1 MCGMPLC
8 TLPLTNFLSS
18 YSGLSVA
25 NFDKPIFLAFS
36 QAATQAVVCLG
47 QGPKGRDQAARLLL
61 QGCGGRLVSYIRRH
75 SYNQANEEDA
85 EEILMNT
92 VMAFVTKPIPIG
104 GSADAWLFTIA
115 RNELIDWARKRNA
128 DKRGGSQTDVDLDDD
143 ELGNLFDTSLG
154 HTELPAWV
162 RDCIQ
167 KAAAYMQQVSPE
179 RAMVL
184 FMVADGWSA
193 EEIAIYFGADP
204 NQEITTQQQAAARD
218 RRYRAKLEAQKY
230 FEHCKE

>member
-1 MCGMPLC
+1 VV
-8 TLPLTNFLSS
+8 TRQ
-18 YSGLSVA
+18 
-25 NFDKPIFLAFS
+25 PIFLTFSNAAS
-36 QAATQAVVCLG
+36 QAAVCLG
-47 QGPKGRDQAARLLL
+47 QGIKGRDQAARLLL
-61 QGCGGRLVSYIRRH
+61 QGCGGRLASYIRRH
-75 SYNQANEEDA
+75 SYHQASDEDT

-92 VMAFVTKPIPIG
+92 VMAFVTKPFPAG
-104 GSADAWLFTIA
+104 ASAEAWLFAIT

-128 DKRGGSQTDVDLDDD
+128 EKRGGGLADVELDDD
-143 ELGNLFDTSLG
+143 ELGNLFDTELG

-193 EEIAIYFGADP
+193 EEMAIYFGADP
-204 NQEITTQQQAAARD
+204 NKEITTQQQAAARD
-218 RRYRAKLEAQKY
+218 RRYRARLEAQKY

>member
-1 MCGMPLC
+1 MA
-8 TLPLTNFLSS
+8 T
-18 YSGLSVA
+18 V
-25 NFDKPIFLAFS
+25 DKPTSSAFS
-36 QAATQAVVCLG
+36 ESAAKAVACLA
-47 QGPKGRDQAARLLL
+47 QGPKGRDQAARWLL

-75 SYNQANEEDA
+75 SYNQATDEDA

-92 VMAFVTKPIPIG
+92 VMAFVTQPIPSG
-104 GSADAWLFTIA
+104 GSPDAWLFTIA

-128 DKRGGSQTDVDLDDD
+128 DKRGGGQADVALDDD
-143 ELGNLFDTSLG
+143 ELGNLFDTQMG
-154 HTELPAWV
+154 HTDLPAWV
-162 RDCIQ
+162 RNCIQ

-204 NQEITTQQQAAARD
+204 NKEITSQQQAAARD
-218 RRYRAKLEAQKY
+218 RRYRAKLEAQQY

>member
-1 MCGMPLC
+1 MAK
-8 TLPLTNFLSS
+8 TDISSVLT
-18 YSGLSVA
+18 
-25 NFDKPIFLAFS
+25 FS
-36 QAATQAVVCLG
+36 EAAAQAVTCLG

-61 QGCGGRLVSYIRRH
+61 QSCGGRLTSYIRRH
-75 SYNQANEEDA
+75 SYHQATDEDA
-85 EEILMNT
+85 EEILMNA
-92 VMAFVTKPIPIG
+92 VMAFVTRPLPTG
-104 GSADAWLFTIA
+104 GSADAWLFAIT

-128 DKRGGSQTDVDLDDD
+128 DKRGGGSADIALDDD
-143 ELGNLFDTSLG
+143 ELGNLFDTELG

-184 FMVADGWSA
+184 YMVADGWSA

-204 NQEITTQQQAAARD
+204 GKEITTQQQAAARD

>member
-1 MCGMPLC
+1 MANIENP
-8 TLPLTNFLSS
+8 TSLT
-18 YSGLSVA
+18 
-25 NFDKPIFLAFS
+25 FS
-36 QAATQAVVCLG
+36 EAAGQAAVCLG
-47 QGPKGRDQAARLLL
+47 QGSKGRDQAARLLL

-75 SYNQANEEDA
+75 SYNQASDEDA

-92 VMAFVTKPIPIG
+92 VMAFVTKPIPSG
-104 GSADAWLFTIA
+104 VSADAWLFAIT

-128 DKRGGSQTDVDLDDD
+128 EKRGGGLADVELDDD
-143 ELGNLFDTSLG
+143 ELGNLFDTELG

-193 EEIAIYFGADP
+193 EEMAIYFGADP
-204 NQEITTQQQAAARD
+204 NKEITTQQQAAARD

>member
-1 MCGMPLC
+1 LGRFVPTVNQLMY
-8 TLPLTNFLSS
+8 LTFS
-18 YSGLSVA
+18 A
-25 NFDKPIFLAFS
+25 AAS
-36 QAATQAVVCLG
+36 QALACLT

-61 QGCGGRLVSYIRRH
+61 QGCGGRLAGYIRRH
-75 SYNQANEEDA
+75 SYNQATDEDA

-92 VMAFVTKPIPIG
+92 VMAFVTKPIPTG
-104 GSADAWLFTIA
+104 GSPDAWLFTIA
-115 RNELIDWARKRNA
+115 RNELIDWGRKRNA
-128 DKRGGSQTDVDLDDD
+128 DKRGGGLGNVDLDDD
-143 ELGNLFDTSLG
+143 EMGNLFDTALG

-204 NQEITTQQQAAARD
+204 NKEITSQQQAAARD